1 MIVMN
6 RLTFITFASVVTL
19 GFAGVIYASEE
30 GNVFKDELSMYF
42 AAYHHVTVDFDP
54 EELCLSDSVHNLDWN
69 EFWGM
74 VNKETFESLKAKFLK
89 RFTAPEEES
98 GSGSLAALRDS
109 LGVQNTNPRYIV
121 RFSAPYKRLIRCDV
135 VPITSVG
142 TDGGVRGGMVYL
154 FQFDSEGVCQICKRR
169 L

>member
-1 MIVMN
+1 MRRLVAIVFAIGA
-6 RLTFITFASVVTL
+6 LTCL
-19 GFAGVIYASEE
+19 WGVIYASED
-30 GNVFKDELSMYF
+30 GNVFKDELSMYS
-42 AAYHHVTVDFDP
+42 AAYRHVTVDFDP

-69 EFWGM
+69 EFWGI
-74 VNKETFESLKAKFLK
+74 VNKETFESLEAKYLK
-89 RFTAPEEES
+89 GFTAPEDES
-98 GSGSLAALRDS
+98 GSGSLTVLRDS
-109 LGVQNTNPRYIV
+109 LEVPNTNPRYIV

-135 VPITSVG
+135 VPITSVE